1 MSDEKKCP
9 FCGAADPH
17 LIGQSWYKCGTH
29 TTDTEGIERGRKC
42 LLNELAMVKAERDR
56 LSRAQKGDETM
67 KAAVKSLLK
76 PRRYGLDVEHGEE
89 YSDPD
94 GPWVRVEDYDDLK
107 LRYEEVCGERDELL
121 KVLARVREYFDERAD
136 CDQPSG
142 SAPIPNEEMTLLVA
156 IDAVL
161 ADTVPAK
168 GVKAMSSVRDPKDG
182 TPIDEAIE
190 RMNSVPRSRAV
201 CDALAAAAEAF
212 GGDDEPEDVT
222 EQIQVSLDWMAA
234 DMDFR
239 RSQTGLDSDP
249 LSPEM
254 VMVHELLAEFKAGR
268 IECIRREE

>member
-1 MSDEKKCP
+1 MSAEMRLVN
-9 FCGAADPH
+9 AAM
-17 LIGQSWYKCGTH
+17 K
-29 TTDTEGIERGRKC
+29 TTFE
-42 LLNELAMVKAERDR
+42 
-56 LSRAQKGDETM
+56 
-67 KAAVKSLLK
+67 AVKPK
-76 PRRYGLDVEHGEE
+76 APPRRYGLDVEHGEY
-89 YSDPD
+89 YSDPE
-94 GPWVRVEDYDDLK
+94 GPWMRHEDYDDLQ
-107 LRYEEVCGERDELL
+107 LRYEEMGSAQDELL

-142 SAPIPNEEMTLLVA
+142 AAPNPNEEMTLLVA

-161 ADTVPAK
+161 PNTVPAK
-168 GVKAMSSVRDPKDG
+168 GAKAMRSVRDPKDG

-190 RMNSVPRSRAV
+190 RMNSAPRSQAV

-222 EQIQVSLDWMAA
+222 EQIQVSLEWMAA

-239 RSQTGLDSDP
+239 RSQTGLESDP

-254 VMVHELLAEFKAGR
+254 VLVHKLLEDFAAGR